1 MTVRWIVK
9 QSPDNQSMGLI
20 EGPNYKA
27 KCALG
32 REGTAT
38 QRDMCEGD
46 FKTPLGVYPFRRI
59 YYRADKVSP
68 PETKFPAHVITQNC
82 GWCDEP
88 TNSSYNQYVNL
99 PFEVSHEQLWR
110 SDDIYDLI
118 IVMGHNDDPVVS
130 DKGSAVFIH
139 VARHGFLPTAGCIAL
154 ELSNL
159 QRLVGLIERGDE
171 IKIIAA

>member
-1 MTVRWIVK
+1 V
-9 QSPDNQSMGLI
+9 GLI

-59 YYRADKVSP
+59 YYRVDKVSLL
-68 PETKFPAHVITQNC
+68 ETKLPPHIITPNC

-88 TNSSYNQYVNL
+88 THSSYNQYVTL

-118 IVMGHNDDPVVS
+118 IVIGHNDDPVVS
-130 DKGSAVFIH
+130 GKGSAVFIH
-139 VARHGFLPTAGCIAL
+139 AARYGFLPTAGCIGL

-159 QRLVGLIERGDE
+159 QRLARLIEIGDE
-171 IKIIAA
+171 IEIIAA